1 MRLYVILWNRP
12 SREDR
17 MCKLDEIMAKRDE
30 IRALAQKYK
39 VLRIFVFGSC
49 ARKEE
54 TPESDVD
61 FLVEFQKGSS
71 LFDHVGLRIDL
82 AEYLKRPVDVIS
94 LKALKD
100 EEFDRN
106 VKKEMV
112 LL

>member
-1 MRLYVILWNRP
+1 
-12 SREDR
+12 
-17 MCKLDEIMAKRDE
+17 MCMLDELKSQRDKIYEIAKRNK
-30 IRALAQKYK
+30 AKTLY
-39 VLRIFVFGSC
+39 VFGSC
-49 ARKEE
+49 SRKEE
-54 TPESDVD
+54 TPVSDVD

-100 EEFDRN
+100 ETFDRN
-106 VKKEMV
+106 VKKDMV